1 MYDAWILSIG
11 NELLIGRVVNTN
23 AAWLARRLTVL
34 GYRVARIVAVP
45 DVPEEIVDVVR
56 TALGRGVRVLI
67 STGGLGPTPDDITAE
82 ALALALDRKLELN
95 SEAYE
100 MVRSKYG
107 EGGYAMTPEREKMAW
122 LPRGS
127 RPLPNPVGT
136 APGIFVEVGRTM
148 LFALPGVPREMEAIY
163 EEHVEPVLRAR
174 GPNLHFAER
183 SLRVVGVPEADLS
196 RLIREA
202 MRISDKV
209 YVKSHPKGHEVRGP
223 VVEVHIYASAERR
236 EDAEDAVARAEGLL
250 RDALRGHLE
259 DA

>member
-1 MYDAWILSIG
+1 MYSAWILSIG

-34 GYRVARIVAVP
+34 GYRVMRIVAVP
-45 DVPEEIVDVVR
+45 DVPEEIAEVVR
-56 TALGRGVRVLI
+56 ASLGRGVRALI

-82 ALALALDRKLELN
+82 ALALALGRRLRLDV
-95 SEAYE
+95 EAYE
-100 MVRSKYG
+100 MVRSKYS

-122 LPRGS
+122 LPEGS
-127 RPLPNPVGT
+127 RPLPNPIGT
-136 APGIFVEVGRTM
+136 APGIFVEVGETL
-148 LFALPGVPREMEAIY
+148 LFALPGVPREMEAMY
-163 EEHVEPVLRAR
+163 EGHVEPILRAR

-202 MRISDKV
+202 MRMSDKV
-209 YVKSHPKGHEVRGP
+209 YVKSHPRGHEVRGP

-236 EDAEDAVARAEGLL
+236 EDAEDAVARVEGFL
-250 RDALRGHLE
+250 RDSLGGHVE
-259 DA
+259 GA